1 MCIWAEHLRLDHQ
14 RGQARELV
22 LWSEAVGMVPQLAA
36 IADDYGIPV
45 FSSGGFDSVT
55 AKYDLAVEWR
65 HAGPITMLHIGD
77 QDPSG
82 VINFEA
88 LAGDLIRRR
97 GEDPRLLRSAP
108 ATRQNHHARHLVDNP
123 RVFRDDARHARAAG
137 VMSLYRADGSP
148 PFQGARPPAM
158 IADFE
163 AQCVLGDDRLWRFQS
178 HVLRP
183 IFVGSDVPISLSI
196 DPQRL

>member
-1 MCIWAEHLRLDHQ
+1 LLRARRARWRIFDGRLLFNAIRDDGFTSEKPFFYRDANHFFNNMCIWAEHLRLDHQ

-22 LWSEAVGMVPQLAA
+22 LWCEAVGMVPQLAA

-108 ATRQNHHARHLVDNP
+108 AARQNHHASPGRQSSGIP
-123 RVFRDDARHARAAG
+123 RGRAACPVG
-137 VMSLYRADGSP
+137 R
-148 PFQGARPPAM
+148 
-158 IADFE
+158 
-163 AQCVLGDDRLWRFQS
+163 GDEPLPRRQ
-178 HVLRP
+178 
-183 IFVGSDVPISLSI
+183 
-196 DPQRL
+196 